1 MMNTAQKVYTML
13 GNESLW
19 DVAARCHELLSNAG
33 VAYCVCGGVA
43 VCLHGYQ
50 RNTTDL
56 DLVIRSGDSELVR
69 RVLTE
74 AGFIWD
80 PEKVEFR
87 TEDGIAIQFLIAGQ
101 KAGKGTEV
109 SVSEPIGDLNVEQIE
124 GLAVIRLSRLIEMKI
139 ACGMSNLRRTH
150 KDFADVVE
158 LIAIRELDGSFARY
172 LHKSLRPTFRQLVR
186 NAAAS
191 DET

>member
-1 MMNTAQKVYTML
+1 MITAQKVYTML

-19 DVAARCHELLSNAG
+19 SVAARCHQLLSEAG
-33 VAYCVCGGVA
+33 IAYSVCGGVA

-56 DLVIRSGDSELVR
+56 DLIIRGEDSDAVR
-69 RVLTE
+69 EILTK
-74 AGFIWD
+74 GGYSWD
-80 PEKVEFR
+80 AEQAEFR
-87 TEDGIAIQFLIAGQ
+87 TPDGIAIQFVIAGQ
-101 KAGKGTEV
+101 KAGKETKV
-109 SVSEPIGDLNVEQIE
+109 SISQPVGDLNVEQIE
-124 GLAVIRLSRLIEMKI
+124 GLSVVRLSRLIEMKI

-158 LIAIRELDGSFARY
+158 LISKRGLDGSFARH

-186 NAAAS
+186 NAYAS
-191 DET
+191 DED